1 MGFVALLRLSL
12 HTGCGGLLTGLVDA
26 FGLLFVGGCGCCCRR
41 CCSLEARWHRDGEL
55 VVVRSSAESIGEAA
69 HVGALLAVQPVGG
82 RVREIDLCLWI
93 SWLWLLLLLLL
104 LVHQTRLQVN
114 AVVSESLS
122 WLLKVLLIQLVLLSR

>member
-82 RVREIDLCLWI
+82 RVREIDLERNGRVICQRDFQSTELRA
-93 SWLWLLLLLLL
+93 SKE
-104 LVHQTRLQVN
+104 N
-114 AVVSESLS
+114 
-122 WLLKVLLIQLVLLSR
+122 